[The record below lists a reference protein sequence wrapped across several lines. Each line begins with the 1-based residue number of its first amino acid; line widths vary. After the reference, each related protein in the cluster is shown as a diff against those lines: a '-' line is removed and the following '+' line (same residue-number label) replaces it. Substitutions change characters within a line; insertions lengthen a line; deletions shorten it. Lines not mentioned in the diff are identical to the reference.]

1 MRLFHKILVIMSMLY
16 DIIVFAIL
24 SGILYTNPN
33 SHFSSSSPNELDI
46 KLKEAYALSMGRTPC
61 NCTLDLIGNT
71 MGFELPNVKLIK
83 NESMQSQTEGTLKW
97 TESKQLA
104 ADGVI
109 IGEIYVANQS
119 AGALVDLNTMRVR
132 QNQPLSLEITGG
144 TLPDIV
150 RVEVINSS
158 SATNNTGLKI
168 GDIQIDK
175 KISESTLLF
184 NKAINRPTSNQNSFT
199 IHAAQSSGEIV
210 LVVSLLYNNSD
221 VRGASGASGSHYN
234 ISAVPTQLRP
244 PDIAGIYTAI
254 LSIKGSANSVR

>member
-1 MRLFHKILVIMSMLY
+1 MRLFRKILVIMSRLY
-16 DIIVFAIL
+16 DIIVFTIL
-24 SGILYTNPN
+24 LCILYINPY
-33 SHFSSSSPNELDI
+33 SYFDSSSLNELDI
-46 KLKEAYALSMGRTPC
+46 KLKEAYAVSMGGTPC

-83 NESMQSQTEGTLKW
+83 NEFMQSQTEGTLKW

-109 IGEIYVANQS
+109 IGDIYVANQS

-132 QNQPLSLEITGG
+132 QNQPLGLEITGG

-150 RVEVINSS
+150 KVEVVNSS
-158 SATNNTGLKI
+158 TATNNTGLKM

-175 KISESTLLF
+175 KMSESTLLF
-184 NKAINRPTSNQNSFT
+184 NKAINKPTSNQSTFT
-199 IHAAQSSGEIV
+199 IQAAQSGGEAV
-210 LVVSLLYNNSD
+210 LIVSLLYNNSD
-221 VRGASGASGSHYN
+221 VRGANGTNYN
-234 ISAVPTQLRP
+234 INAISTQPRP

-254 LSIKGSANSVR
+254 LSIKG